1 LFYEGACYHLRKSVV
16 LLLLS
21 VLQLDDDEMCAI
33 RWHMGAFGLNFN
45 SYEDERCYDTARMEY
60 PLCTIVQAA
69 DSLAAAITETTSQD
83 IDEL

>member
-1 LFYEGACYHLRKSVV
+1 MFYEGTWYHLQKSVI

-21 VLQLDDDEMCAI
+21 GLQLNDDEMCAI

-60 PLCTIVQAA
+60 PLCAIVQAV